1 MPFESL
7 RKKVLQGS
15 NIEAV
20 LRTSAAEICE
30 AFGADRITIYRV
42 IDNGAT
48 LSAVVQTGLESYDA
62 VKVSLQGK
70 RSVAGQ
76 VGALKKAVN
85 ITNAY
90 DDNELAPLEL
100 RRKMFVAVD
109 ERTGYRTTQVLA
121 APILSN
127 GGKLL
132 GVVELLNRL
141 DKKRFPESCEDDLAD
156 LCATL
161 APAFSLLAKQ
171 QAPA

>member
-7 RKKVLQGS
+7 QKHVLQGS

-20 LRTSAAEICE
+20 LRDSAAEICE
-30 AFGADRITIYRV
+30 VFGADRITIYRV
-42 IDNGAT
+42 IDKGAT
-48 LSAVVQTGLESYDA
+48 LSAIVQTGLESYDA
-62 VKVSLQGK
+62 VRVSLDGK

-100 RRKMFVAVD
+100 QRKMFVAVD

-132 GVVELLNRL
+132 GVVELFNRL
-141 DKKRFPESCEDDLAD
+141 DNERFPESCEDDLAD

-171 QAPA
+171 HSPA

>member
-7 RKKVLQGS
+7 QKKVLQGS
-15 NIEAV
+15 DIGAV
-20 LRTSAAEICE
+20 LRASAAEICE
-30 AFGADRITIYRV
+30 VFGADRITIYRV

-48 LSAVVQTGLESYDA
+48 LSALVQTGLESYDP
-62 VKVSLQGK
+62 VKVSLHGK

-90 DDNELAPLEL
+90 DDDELAPLEL
-100 RRKMFVAVD
+100 QRKMFVAVD

-121 APILSN
+121 APIVST
-127 GGKLL
+127 GGRLL
-132 GVVELLNRL
+132 GVVELLNRV
-141 DKKRFPESCEDDLAD
+141 DNERFPDSCTDELEA
-156 LCATL
+156 LCAIL

-171 QAPA
+171 HSPA